1 MLKIK
6 LLDCTLRDGGYYNN
20 WRFNNTLINDYLQ
33 TMDKISAD
41 YVEIG
46 FRSFD
51 DNTKKGALA
60 YSKDSFLKTLKI
72 PKNICLGVM
81 ANASEIIGT
90 NNNPIENTKKL
101 FSKKKKSL
109 VKLIRIAS
117 HINEVKNILPS
128 IKILK
133 KFGYIVGVNI
143 MQISSATSKEIK
155 TIVSNLNSVKPD
167 VLYVADSLGSIKP
180 ESVKKIISLIKKNW
194 KGNIG
199 FHAHDNQNLAISNIR
214 AAIKEGSN
222 WIDSTVT
229 GMGRGPGNAKTE
241 YIQLLLDNNLKTSS
255 YKSSEIEDLIKKHF
269 LKLKNKY
276 NWGSNIYYY
285 LSGKYGIHPTYI
297 QEMLSDSRYYKK
309 DYYSI
314 IENLKKASAKK
325 YNPSTLRTS
334 NIFYRKIRP
343 STNWYPSSNFK
354 NKNVLILGSGPS
366 VIKYKN
372 IIERFVN
379 NNKLTV
385 VALNTMQSIDQKKID
400 FRIISHPQRILT
412 DMSLYNNFKQ
422 KIIMPISSIPK
433 QIKKLI
439 KGPKILDYAMTV
451 QEGRFL
457 IKDQYCIIPVSLAIA
472 YALSVLTAGN
482 VKKIYLAGFD
492 GYKANNSN
500 RILNNDV
507 FKLYNN
513 IKPNKK
519 LISITPTK
527 YDLNTKVLK

>member
-1 MLKIK
+1 
-6 LLDCTLRDGGYYNN
+6 
-20 WRFNNTLINDYLQ
+20 
-33 TMDKISAD
+33 
-41 YVEIG
+41 
-46 FRSFD
+46 
-51 DNTKKGALA
+51 
-60 YSKDSFLKTLKI
+60 
-72 PKNICLGVM
+72 
-81 ANASEIIGT
+81 
-90 NNNPIENTKKL
+90 
-101 FSKKKKSL
+101 
-109 VKLIRIAS
+109 
-117 HINEVKNILPS
+117 
-128 IKILK
+128 
-133 KFGYIVGVNI
+133 
-143 MQISSATSKEIK
+143 
-155 TIVSNLNSVKPD
+155 
-167 VLYVADSLGSIKP
+167 
-180 ESVKKIISLIKKNW
+180 
-194 KGNIG
+194 
-199 FHAHDNQNLAISNIR
+199 
-214 AAIKEGSN
+214 
-222 WIDSTVT
+222 
-229 GMGRGPGNAKTE
+229 
-241 YIQLLLDNNLKTSS
+241 SS